1 MMISDSDLLL
11 NPDDLSSFFSH
22 TLRLFFSAYFLW
34 KLENP
39 KPISER
45 RFFKRYFTFWHLYN
59 IIANAFFLIG
69 LIMKVLELAYGV
81 ESDGEEKGT
90 YVL

>member
-1 MMISDSDLLL
+1 MIYRL
-11 NPDDLSSFFSH
+11 FFSH

-59 IIANAFFLIG
+59 ILTDAFFLIG

-81 ESDGEEKGT
+81 ESQGESEEKGMRN
-90 YVL
+90 L